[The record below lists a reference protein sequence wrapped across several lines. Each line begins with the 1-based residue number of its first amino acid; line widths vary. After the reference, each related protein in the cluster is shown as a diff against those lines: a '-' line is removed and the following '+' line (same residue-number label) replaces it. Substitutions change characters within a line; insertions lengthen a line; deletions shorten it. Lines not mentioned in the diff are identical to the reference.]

1 MSNKFGAFIPD
12 SVFSS
17 GIKFKLGHVERVFND
32 DFDLNSYDK
41 NYEKTF
47 TYPSQIVE
55 FSPYSKSTKSNRR
68 KRYRLAHPL
77 FRGFSDSITHG
88 DLILYCNIDTKSFYI
103 GPVNTN
109 NNPNN
114 SSDYLYLADDLD
126 ELKDSGGYNKL
137 VPKVKVS
144 KAQTKTN
151 KNLDDPNQTTAE
163 FDGSL
168 VDFESRVS
176 DLVIEGRYN
185 NHIRIGNRNI
195 SPLINIA
202 NGGDSNLTNFGS
214 KIFMSS
220 LGGIDDH
227 FETET
232 ISRRNGE
239 TFLTNFILSCDNIEP
254 PTEEYMQNWKIGM
267 GNDNQNGFN
276 YEYGPVLKRVSA
288 EERGDTNYEPQHQ
301 IFISS
306 ERIVFD
312 AYGEGGDFTLS
323 SKRNIDF
330 GAGKNFTLTNKGY
343 TVIQSKN
350 IYLGEASKTRTQ
362 PMVLGNELNNLL
374 KEIMG
379 IIQSAHALVQ
389 GVPVPLVDSGGVVLL
404 PKINEII
411 KKLDVQIERNY
422 NDEEKRPETDRIT
435 GPDYFSHHHFIE
447 ENR

>member
-68 KRYRLAHPL
+68 KRYRLAHPM

-114 SSDYLYLADDLD
+114 SSDYLHLADELD
-126 ELKDSGGYNKL
+126 ELKDSAGYNKL
-137 VPKVKVS
+137 VPKVKVP

-176 DLVIEGRYN
+176 DLMIEGRYN

-195 SPLINIA
+195 SPLINIT
-202 NGGDSNLTNFGS
+202 NGGDSNLTNIGS

-227 FETET
+227 FDTET

-239 TFLTNFILSCDNIEP
+239 TFLTNFTLSCDNIEA

-288 EERGDTNYEPQHQ
+288 EERKTASYTPNHQ
-301 IFISS
+301 IFITS

-312 AYGEGGDFTLS
+312 AYGADGDFTVS
-323 SKRNIDF
+323 SQRNIDF

-362 PMVLGNELNNLL
+362 PMILGNELNNLL

-389 GVPVPLVDSGGVVLL
+389 GIPVPLVDSAGNLLL

-411 KKLDVQIERNY
+411 KKLDVQVERNY
-422 NDEEKRPETDRIT
+422 NDDEKRPETDRIT
-435 GPDYFSHHHFIE
+435 GPAYFSHHHFIE